1 MSIEGFAAACELIEK
16 NMLEAIER
24 VATDL
29 TVNLCLPAEVRDQIH
44 AVLAPY
50 VSDCAVVLA
59 TSLAAGETAEQF
71 EARLAALKI
80 EES

>member
-29 TVNLCLPAEVRDQIH
+29 TAHLGLPPEVRDHIH
-44 AVLAPY
+44 ATLAPY
-50 VSDCAVVLA
+50 VSAFAIALG
-59 TSLAAGETAEQF
+59 TSLAAGEAPEQF
-71 EARLAALKI
+71 EARMAAIKI
-80 EES
+80 EEP